1 MANLPKDNTEF
12 SGRATFVGGESQDS
26 KFGTQY
32 QYDYAR
38 HLDTRKKPSRFSV
51 LPGMSK
57 TSSGVVTDLVQDMT
71 QVPNGNR
78 YAIGDSG
85 NVYLINNS
93 EVWSKLGNL
102 GQAGGGGILYRSDSD
117 CVYITGQTKVA
128 RIKTVSTNPT
138 LDVNFFDYGVSMATT
153 CTASGGTNTYILP
166 NAISESPIDQRPFIS
181 DIEPL
186 YQIGVKVVNK
196 GAGDWTMTIH
206 DDANNFLGSSTLT
219 NANIVNTQINYFV
232 FSIPVRLLVSIN
244 NFTST
249 SSGGRTYHFHL
260 TTNSSTQSDAMV
272 QTTTTNSLVDADMQL
287 YATALVQPNNGL
299 HPIYQFTDLTLF
311 GNEKYVASYAPLQDQ
326 PNTDD
331 FLRHQLQFPPGNEV
345 NGMAQLE
352 LYVAIT
358 TEQRSTNAIRNYQS
372 GKLFLWD
379 GSATTY
385 NRFFDIPEGSPE
397 SIFSHKNILHLI
409 AGGAYYQSTGGQP
422 VKIRTIRNTDT
433 EYSNIADSTH
443 SYPHMMTVRRG
454 ILLMGY
460 PSVTTNQKLEHVV
473 YGYGS
478 INSQFP
484 ASWTT
489 NYSMSTGTILNNG
502 SNNLRIGMVKSYG
515 DTLYMSWRD
524 DSVTPNNYGVDL
536 INNSSLPANDFQ
548 IQLLHLDNNQPYKQ
562 KLAKKALAIFEPLP
576 TDNSVSMRMW
586 YRIDNETTKH
596 YSTDDGTPYVTSGNV
611 VQISIPKEYI
621 DLQVGLEGTIA
632 SGAAV
637 TPQCRGVYVQYDLQP
652 DRSEVS
658 Q

>member
-1 MANLPKDNTEF
+1 MAKVPIGATSFD
-12 SGRATFVGGESQDS
+12 GRASFVGGESQDS
-26 KFGTQY
+26 KFGTIY

-38 HLDTRKKPSRFSV
+38 HLDVRKKPSRFSV
-51 LPGMSK
+51 LPGMAK
-57 TSSGVVTDLVQDMT
+57 TSGGVVTDLVQDMT
-71 QVPNGNR
+71 QIPNGNR

-85 NVYLINNS
+85 NVYLVNTS
-93 EVWSKLGNL
+93 GVWSKIGNL

-128 RIKTVSTNPT
+128 RIKTASTVPT
-138 LDVNFFDYGVSMATT
+138 LDVNFFANGISQATT
-153 CTASGGTNTYILP
+153 CTMTGGTQIYQLP
-166 NAISESPIDQRPFIS
+166 AAIIETSINERAFIS

-186 YQIGVKVVNK
+186 YQIGVKVVTK

-206 DDANNFLGSSTLT
+206 DDANNLLGTSTVT
-219 NANIVNTQINYFV
+219 NANLVEGAINYFV
-232 FSIPVRLLVSIN
+232 FTPIRLVVSVN

-260 TTNSSTQSDAMV
+260 TSNSAVAFDSKAQTSTDE
-272 QTTTTNSLVDADMQL
+272 SLADADMQL
-287 YATALVQPNNGL
+287 YANALVQSNNGL
-299 HPIYQFTDLTLF
+299 HPIYQFSQLTCI
-311 GNEKYVASYAPLQDQ
+311 GNEKYLATYAPLQDQ
-326 PNTDD
+326 PTTAD
-331 FLRHQLQFPPGNEV
+331 FLRHQLQFPSGYET
-345 NGMAQLE
+345 NGIAQLE
-352 LYVAIT
+352 LYAAIT
-358 TEQRSTNAIRNYQS
+358 AEQRSTNTTQNFQS

-397 SIFSHKNILHLI
+397 SIFSHKNILHMI

-422 VKIRTIRNTDT
+422 IKMRTIRNTDT

-443 SYPHMMTVRRG
+443 SYPHMMTVRQG
-454 ILLMGY
+454 ILLIAY
-460 PSVTTNQKLEHVV
+460 PSFTTNQKLEHVI

-489 NYSMSTGTILNNG
+489 SYSPSTGTILNNG
-502 SNNLRIGMVKSYG
+502 SNNLKIGMIKNFG

-536 INNSSLPANDFQ
+536 INNSSTPAPDFQ

-562 KLAKKALAIFEPLP
+562 KLAKKALCIFEPLP
-576 TDNSVSMRMW
+576 SDGSVSMRMW
-586 YRIDNETTKH
+586 YRIDNESTKH

-611 VQISIPKEYI
+611 VQINIPKEYI
-621 DLQVGLEGTIA
+621 DLQIGLEGTIA
-632 SGAAV
+632 STGTV
-637 TPQCRGVYVQYDLQP
+637 TPQCRGVYVLYDLQP